1 MDTSASEAVRPGAV
15 ETAKFYLSGFPD
27 FVAYFALAL
36 IFAAVFTVVYS
47 RITPHHE
54 FKLIR
59 EGNMAAVPALLGA
72 LLGFAL
78 PMRAAMGG
86 AASLV
91 DFGLWSLI
99 AAVVQIG
106 AYYVARMA
114 MPDLS
119 ERIGHGE
126 MAAGAWLGG
135 VAVVVG
141 VLNAA
146 AMTY

>member
-1 MDTSASEAVRPGAV
+1 MEAATVEAIRPGAV

-27 FVAYFALAL
+27 FVAYFGLAL
-36 IFAAVFTVVYS
+36 LFAAAFTAIYS

-54 FKLIR
+54 FALIR
-59 EGNMAAVPALLGA
+59 AGNMAAVPALLGA

-99 AAVVQIG
+99 AAAVQIG
-106 AYYVARMA
+106 AYFVARMA

-119 ERIGHGE
+119 ERISRGE
-126 MAAGAWLGG
+126 MAAGSWLGG
-135 VAVVVG
+135 AAVVVG

>member
-1 MDTSASEAVRPGAV
+1 MDDATLIDRPNALV
-15 ETAKFYLSGFPD
+15 VARHYLSGFPE
-27 FVAYFALAL
+27 FAAYFALAIVL
-36 IFAAVFTVVYS
+36 AGLFLMAYS

-54 FKLIR
+54 FRLVR
-59 EGNMAAVPALLGA
+59 AGNMAAVPALLGA

-78 PMRAAMGG
+78 PMKAAMGG
-86 AASLV
+86 AASLA
-91 DFGLWSLI
+91 DFALWSVI

-106 AYYVARMA
+106 AYGAARA
-114 MPDLS
+114 VMPDVS
-119 ERIGHGE
+119 IRISNGE

-135 VAVVVG
+135 VSVVVG